1 MSDWDPSPLEPD
13 EAFFAVLLIG
23 LGVTQFLIII
33 MLIISWLNNG

>member
-1 MSDWDPSPLEPD
+1 MSDWDPSPLEPY
-13 EAFFAVLLIG
+13 EAIFAVLLIG